1 MFKVVALF
9 SLSCALAVSA
19 AQPPPGNLSKA
30 EDLYKHTS
38 YEASLALLD
47 KSSNDA
53 ATNFLLGRDYFM
65 LGEYK
70 NAADALQ
77 KATSERP
84 ANSDYM
90 DWLGR
95 TYGKRA
101 ETANPLLAPSFAL
114 KARQAFEQAVQ
125 LNPKNSEAM
134 SDLFDFYLN
143 APGFLGGGYEK
154 ASQIADQMA
163 VIDPPEAY
171 HEKAQLAQK
180 RKEFTAAEQQF
191 RQAIAAAPQQV
202 GHMISLA
209 KFLADQGRTRES
221 DEIFLAVERQ
231 HPNDPE
237 VWFAHA
243 DVLIKQK
250 RNLGEAKSLLEK
262 YIQSP
267 VTADDPPKQEAQE
280 LLKQAG
286 GGA

>member
-1 MFKVVALF
+1 MSVRSRTIRAPLSGCPSGPFTSPCNVVVWAQALAATKREKAPKSSERRNPANINFVSPNRDFSLSILHRWTRKRLGYVSYYLGKIAGFFPYSRWNGMRRNSFEGRSISLVGIEVFKVVALF

-30 EDLYKHTS
+30 EDLYKQTS

-125 LNPKNSEAM
+125 LN
-134 SDLFDFYLN
+134 
-143 APGFLGGGYEK
+143 
-154 ASQIADQMA
+154 
-163 VIDPPEAY
+163 
-171 HEKAQLAQK
+171 
-180 RKEFTAAEQQF
+180 
-191 RQAIAAAPQQV
+191 
-202 GHMISLA
+202 
-209 KFLADQGRTRES
+209 
-221 DEIFLAVERQ
+221 
-231 HPNDPE
+231 
-237 VWFAHA
+237 
-243 DVLIKQK
+243 
-250 RNLGEAKSLLEK
+250 
-262 YIQSP
+262 
-267 VTADDPPKQEAQE
+267 
-280 LLKQAG
+280 
-286 GGA
+286 